1 MPTPLASNGGTEFLD
16 ALRNLIQSL
25 VNIFGTWGTI
35 GIIVGLVV
43 ISGGWKIY
51 NIWRKDKEVNL
62 ALQEKDRTIQR
73 LAEQERNL
81 RVLFF
86 KEKCGWTDEQV
97 DRFIMKNEFPDVP
110 SARKELEGEQQT
122 PKPEA
127 KKRRGKK
134 DVK

>member
-25 VNIFGTWGTI
+25 VNIFGIWGTI
-35 GIIVGLVV
+35 GIIAALVV
-43 ISGGWKIY
+43 ISGGWKLY

-81 RVLFF
+81 RILFF
-86 KEKCGWTDEQV
+86 KEKAGWSDEQV
-97 DRFIMKNEFPDVP
+97 DRFVLRNEFPDVP
-110 SARKELEGEQQT
+110 SARKALEGERDDKQDSSKQR
-122 PKPEA
+122 PDDEEEK
-127 KKRRGKK
+127 
-134 DVK
+134 